1 MTIGNIALFKAIDA
15 KMNYLSQRQR
25 VISQNIANVDTP
37 GYKPRDL
44 TKVDF
49 GSVLKD
55 VNKSSHD
62 SVSLATTNNKHLPLA
77 NDVATAQEFKQR
89 KLFEIAPSGNAVVM
103 EEQLLNSNQTVTDY
117 NLMTNLYQKQ
127 VGFIKIAIGTQR

>member
-1 MTIGNIALFKAIDA
+1 MTTGNIALFKALDA
-15 KMNYLSQRQR
+15 KMDYLSQRQR

-62 SVSLATTNNKHLPLA
+62 SVSLATTNSKHLPMG
-77 NDVATAQEFKQR
+77 NDVATAQEYKQR

-127 VGFIKIAIGTQR
+127 VGFLKIAIGTQR